1 MRETNSSSS
10 LFFLLRHTLMSIYRH
25 TPLLASRSPP
35 LHVQHTCLCSLFCRS
50 LCCRCLHQPHD
61 YIIHSSICFW
71 FFFSNH
77 FVSSSLDS
85 THVYNHLHRA
95 HSIQAPCLL
104 LCTLFAQQ
112 LSMTVTISTD
122 GLVLLLELSMHLC
135 HRRCA
140 FVLLVCVTSSF
151 VYCRRQLCCI
161 LSPQSRCS
169 TGYKVSLRYTFFD

>member
-1 MRETNSSSS
+1 MRQIHRR
-10 LFFLLRHTLMSIYRH
+10 LFFFSYVTLSCPSIV
-25 TPLLASRSPP
+25 TPPCLLLAR
-35 LHVQHTCLCSLFCRS
+35 LHYTCNTRVCAHCSVEACAVGVFISHMTILYIVLFV
-50 LCCRCLHQPHD
+50 
-61 YIIHSSICFW
+61 FG
-71 FFFSNH
+71 FFSNH